1 MHLLIFIVNIEK
13 LSKILEPVSKEQD
26 AGAAVALLL
35 KFTNQRIKVLFVKRA
50 ENPAD
55 PWSGQMALPGG
66 RRDAKDRSL
75 RDTIV
80 RETLEETNINL
91 LYRSRFLGVM
101 ATLESEIRSELKIL
115 PFVILLEHEPS
126 VKLNEELKYFVWI
139 SPEELIQNRG
149 IFKLSFREFPAYIV
163 GSNVIWGLT
172 YNIFENFIRTLDSIV
187 FKNLAT
193 NSEEKT
199 K

>member
-1 MHLLIFIVNIEK
+1 MILVGDLEK
-13 LSKILEPVSKEQD
+13 LSEVLKPVSEAHD

-35 KFTNQRIKVLFVKRA
+35 KHTNQGIKALFVKRA

-66 RRDAKDRSL
+66 KRDSMDQSL
-75 RDTIV
+75 KDTIV

-91 LYRSRFLGVM
+91 LHRCRFLGVM
-101 ATLESEIRSELKIL
+101 GTLESGIRPELKIL

-126 VKLNEELKYFVWI
+126 IKLNVELKYFVWI
-139 SPEELIQNRG
+139 SPEELIRNRG
-149 IFKLSFREFPAYIV
+149 IVKFSFGEFPAYVV

-172 YNIFENFIRTLDSIV
+172 YNIFEDFIHRLDLKTPRTLRQV
-187 FKNLAT
+187 PR
-193 NSEEKT
+193 KT
-199 K
+199 E